1 MKMIKLL
8 NAIKP
13 LQKLANADL
22 PLSIAYSLK
31 KLFNELQIEVDFYV
45 EERQK
50 GTSESELLEFEIGE
64 KDKIIIPVIDTIK
77 LSINDL
83 EALEPFI
90 VFKDEVV
97 KCNT

>member
-22 PLSIAYSLK
+22 PLSIAYKLK

-50 GTSESELLEFEIGE
+50 GTSESELLKFEIEE
-64 KDKIIIPVIDTIK
+64 KDKIIIPVIDTIE

>member
-45 EERQK
+45 EEKQK
-50 GTSESELLEFEIGE
+50 GTNEAELLEFEIE
-64 KDKIIIPVIDTIK
+64 DKDKITIPIIDTIK